1 MNHDCIA
8 WFIDCLVFS
17 VPRFGA
23 GAQGLDGDVDR
34 MVANRQRALEVRVKR
49 EKYGEKGAV
58 RARARA
64 DV

>member
-1 MNHDCIA
+1 MVYR
-8 WFIDCLVFS
+8 LFS
-17 VPRFGA
+17 VFGPDSA
-23 GAQGLDGDVDR
+23 RARRGLDGDPMSIGCGV
-34 MVANRQRALEVRVKR
+34 VANRQRALEVRVKR

>member
-1 MNHDCIA
+1 MVYR
-8 WFIDCLVFS
+8 LFS
-17 VPRFGA
+17 VFGPDSA
-23 GAQGLDGDVDR
+23 RARRRQGLDGDVDR